1 MEDTT
6 TQNGGVQIDE
16 VDRQLLNTMQSGFP
30 VTRRPFEV
38 LGRELGIS
46 EQEVLAR
53 VRTLHSCGI
62 IRRIGPSF
70 ESRKL
75 GYASTLVAARVPQD
89 QLKHVAGIINS
100 YREVTHNYLRDC
112 EYNLWF
118 TLISESQDRLDR
130 LIDEIKQRTAVRD
143 MVSLPATRIIKLK
156 LDFGF

>member
-1 MEDTT
+1 MQETITPDNTI
-6 TQNGGVQIDE
+6 QIDE
-16 VDRQLLNTMQSGFP
+16 VDRKLLNALQSGFP
-30 VTRRPFEV
+30 VTRRPFEA

-53 VRTLHSCGI
+53 VRAMYNCGI

-75 GYASTLVAARVPQD
+75 GYASTLVAAKVPQD
-89 QLKHVAGIINS
+89 QLENVAGIINS
-100 YREVTHNYLRDC
+100 YQEVTHNYLRDC

-118 TLISESQDRLDR
+118 TLISESQDKLDC
-130 LIDEIKQRTAVRD
+130 LINEIKQKTGIQD
-143 MVSLPATRIIKLK
+143 MVSLPAKRIIKLK